1 MPLTKDKS
9 NLNAAKEEILAGSR
23 ESASS
28 IAMGT
33 RQRSSIPLPLFG
45 KSFKLRV
52 LLITI
57 IVFLIGG
64 LGAFTYFK
72 LFTGSTYQSTTVNIV
87 EGVQELATLATAQA
101 VVTTVIKEEDNKL
114 FNKEI
119 SVNFPGTKR
128 TVLLIVPATVL
139 AGVDLQSVTDE
150 NIVIDEKNKEI
161 KLTLPHAALIQE
173 PSIHM
178 DKVQTYSEEGL
189 FRSEVKWDE
198 GYDLA
203 AKAQAEIIKEADNI
217 GLLTRAEDSAVK
229 VLSQFFDQLGYEAH
243 IKFK

>member
-1 MPLTKDKS
+1 MAHIKDTS
-9 NLNAAKEEILAGSR
+9 AAKEEILAGSR
-23 ESASS
+23 EAAAS

-33 RQRSSIPLPLFG
+33 RKRSSIPFPSFG

-52 LLITI
+52 LLIAI
-57 IVFLIGG
+57 IVFLIGS
-64 LGAFTYFK
+64 LGAFTYLK
-72 LFTGSTYQSTTVNIV
+72 LFTGSTYQSETINIV

-150 NIVIDEKNKEI
+150 NFVIDEENKEI
-161 KLTLPHAALIQE
+161 KLTLPHAALIQD
-173 PSIHM
+173 PSINM

-198 GYDLA
+198 GYDLT
-203 AKAQAEIIKEADNI
+203 AKAQTEIIKEAENI
-217 GLLTRAEDSAVK
+217 GLLTKAEDSAVK
-229 VLSQFFDQLGYEAH
+229 VLSHFFQQLGYEARVE
-243 IKFK
+243 FK

>member
-1 MPLTKDKS
+1 MAHIKDTS
-9 NLNAAKEEILAGSR
+9 AAKEEILAGSR
-23 ESASS
+23 EAAAS

-33 RQRSSIPLPLFG
+33 RKRSSIPFPSFG

-52 LLITI
+52 LLIAI
-57 IVFLIGG
+57 IVFLIGS
-64 LGAFTYFK
+64 LGAFTYLK
-72 LFTGSTYQSTTVNIV
+72 LFTGSTYQSETINIV

-150 NIVIDEKNKEI
+150 NFVIDEENKEI
-161 KLTLPHAALIQE
+161 KLTLPHAALIQD
-173 PSIHM
+173 PSINM

-203 AKAQAEIIKEADNI
+203 AKAQTEIIKEAENI
-217 GLLTRAEDSAVK
+217 GLLTKAEDSAVK
-229 VLSQFFDQLGYEAH
+229 VLSHFFQQLGYEARVE
-243 IKFK
+243 FK

>member
-1 MPLTKDKS
+1 MAHIKDTS
-9 NLNAAKEEILAGSR
+9 AAKEEILAGSR
-23 ESASS
+23 EAAAS

-33 RQRSSIPLPLFG
+33 RKRSSIPFPSFG

-52 LLITI
+52 LLIAI
-57 IVFLIGG
+57 IVFLIGS
-64 LGAFTYFK
+64 LGAFTYLK
-72 LFTGSTYQSTTVNIV
+72 LFTGSTYQSETINIV

-139 AGVDLQSVTDE
+139 AGVDLQTVTDE
-150 NIVIDEKNKEI
+150 NFVIDEENKEI
-161 KLTLPHAALIQE
+161 KLTLPHAALIQD
-173 PSIHM
+173 PSINM

-203 AKAQAEIIKEADNI
+203 AKAQTEIIKEAENI
-217 GLLTRAEDSAVK
+217 GLLTKAEDSAVK
-229 VLSQFFDQLGYEAH
+229 VLSHFFQQLGYEARVE
-243 IKFK
+243 FK

>member
-1 MPLTKDKS
+1 MANRKDKY
-9 NLNAAKEEILAGSR
+9 AAKEEILAGSR
-23 ESASS
+23 QAAAS

-33 RQRSSIPLPLFG
+33 RKRSSIPLPSFG

-52 LLITI
+52 FLIAIIVLLI
-57 IVFLIGG
+57 GS
-64 LGAFTYFK
+64 LGAFAYFK
-72 LFTGSTYQSTTVNIV
+72 LFTGSTYQSETINIV

-139 AGVDLQSVTDE
+139 AGVDLESVTDE
-150 NIVIDEKNKEI
+150 NIIIDEEKKEI
-161 KLTLPHAALIQE
+161 ELTLPHASFVQE
-173 PSIHM
+173 PSIQM

-189 FRSEVKWDE
+189 FRGEVKWDE
-198 GYDLA
+198 GFDLA
-203 AKAQAEIIKEADNI
+203 AKAQSEIKKEAESI
-217 GLLTRAEDSAVK
+217 GLLTKAEESAVK
-229 VLSQFFDQLGYEAH
+229 VLSHFFHQLGYQTH

>member
-1 MPLTKDKS
+1 MAHIKDTS
-9 NLNAAKEEILAGSR
+9 AAKEEILAGSR
-23 ESASS
+23 EAAAS

-33 RQRSSIPLPLFG
+33 RKRSSIPFPSFG

-52 LLITI
+52 LLIAI
-57 IVFLIGG
+57 IVFLIGS
-64 LGAFTYFK
+64 LGAFTYLK
-72 LFTGSTYQSTTVNIV
+72 LFTGSTHQSETVNIV
-87 EGVQELATLATAQA
+87 EGIQELATLATAQA

-150 NIVIDEKNKEI
+150 NFVIDEENKEI
-161 KLTLPHAALIQE
+161 KLTLPHAALIQD
-173 PSIHM
+173 PSINM

-203 AKAQAEIIKEADNI
+203 AKAQTEIIKEAENI
-217 GLLTRAEDSAVK
+217 GLLTKAEDSAVK
-229 VLSQFFDQLGYEAH
+229 VLSHFFQQLGYEARVE
-243 IKFK
+243 FK